1 MSQDGHGEV
10 PPSPCPPGDISAL
23 RVAPCPQRAPA
34 LSLGPTALGTA
45 LWPGHRPQPPAVH
58 PGPLLTPAGEQASL
72 HVTVSHSVTVPL
84 HVTVSHTVTLPLHVT
99 TSLHVTLPLHDTL
112 SQQTAP
118 SERVIPSLPITSLR
132 VIPPGMSPCPSVSLC
147 PYIMPLLHIL
157 WDPNPIRTPS
167 TAVPVHKGPESPL
180 NPSIVPSTP
189 PPPSLLHIPPFPPPF
204 PLPHWGCALRKEDK
218 HWDYTGQLCLWEP
231 IPSLIN

>member
-10 PPSPCPPGDISAL
+10 PPSPRPPSDISAL

-72 HVTVSHSVTVPL
+72 HVTVSHSVT
-84 HVTVSHTVTLPLHVT
+84 LPLHVT

-147 PYIMPLLHIL
+147 PYIMPLIHIL
-157 WDPNPIRTPS
+157 WDPNPIRTPQHCC
-167 TAVPVHKGPESPL
+167 ACAQGP
-180 NPSIVPSTP
+180 
-189 PPPSLLHIPPFPPPF
+189 
-204 PLPHWGCALRKEDK
+204 
-218 HWDYTGQLCLWEP
+218 
-231 IPSLIN
+231 